1 MVKGYFAACEQ
12 AFPAQRSQL
21 RRLALA
27 LGRGGVERMEQLCAM
42 QRAGPEGL
50 LEIRSIGEKSLPLIA
65 AVCARYEEENR
76 TTSQGG
82 TPLRQ
87 TGSCLTQECP
97 PANQQGGTL

>member
-1 MVKGYFAACEQ
+1 MVKAYFTACEQ
-12 AFPAQRSQL
+12 AFPAQRAQL

-42 QRAGPEGL
+42 QRAGPE
-50 LEIRSIGEKSLPLIA
+50 LPLIE
-65 AVCARYEEENR
+65 AVCARYEENR
-76 TTSQGG
+76 TPSQGS

-97 PANQQGGTL
+97 PDERNGGPI